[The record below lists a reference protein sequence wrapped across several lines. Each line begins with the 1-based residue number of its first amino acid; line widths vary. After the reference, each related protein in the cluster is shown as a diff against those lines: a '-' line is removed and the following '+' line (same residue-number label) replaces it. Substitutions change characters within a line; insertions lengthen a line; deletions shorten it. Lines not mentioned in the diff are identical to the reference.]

1 MTNKRLIRRATALI
15 TTAFLAL
22 VLTSCGDDDEKE
34 KPMKE
39 SMMMD
44 DSSTSTSEA
53 EGMMDSGMAQKAGS
67 AMDVRALRSAIRGI
81 VSSPMLSRWLLNDA
95 YVSEFVRLV
104 VNINQS
110 QTKQSLNDFE
120 AFRPSAFKPLMIDN
134 QPYLGS
140 TSFNR
145 YNQLA
150 RLVDGLD
157 ARSLVDLLDRTKQ
170 LTQAEYSRYGIPA
183 SRGDFKEQLKRAMDK
198 VIAVNVSQNRIPLS
212 QDSVL
217 HKFESSSLER
227 ASDVEKLM
235 YRMGPR
241 NSRLIQVKLREVRGQ
256 M

>member
-15 TTAFLAL
+15 TTALLAL

-44 DSSTSTSEA
+44 DSSTSEA
-53 EGMMDSGMAQKAGS
+53 ETMMDSGMAQKAGS

-81 VSSPMLSRWLLNDA
+81 VSSPMLSRWLLKDT

-120 AFRPSAFKPLMIDN
+120 AFQPSAFKPLMIDN